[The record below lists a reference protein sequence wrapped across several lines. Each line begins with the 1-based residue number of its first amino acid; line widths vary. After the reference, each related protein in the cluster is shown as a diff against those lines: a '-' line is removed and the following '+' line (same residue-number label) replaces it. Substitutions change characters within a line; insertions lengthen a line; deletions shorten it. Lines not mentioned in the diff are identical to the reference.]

1 MRRQG
6 ASYCDLRLASRAGD
20 LHSGGGRAYS
30 VPWGAGGTILCGA
43 TQGGDTGS
51 CCLNNILIGSYFRR
65 VVCEKGCR
73 LGTGRVEVAE
83 LTRAVKP
90 VRDTGAAAEHAP

>member
-1 MRRQG
+1 MAHRTVISGWPHERVTYIPAAG
-6 ASYCDLRLASRAGD
+6 APTVCPGC
-20 LHSGGGRAYS
+20 
-30 VPWGAGGTILCGA
+30 WGTILRGA

-65 VVCEKGCR
+65 VVCEEGCR
-73 LGTGRVEVAE
+73 LGTGRVEGAD

-90 VRDTGAAAEHAP
+90 VRDMGAAAEHAP